1 MFRRRRLCRLRPPG
15 RPLPLLSVLLS
26 LAVGAGCSTNP
37 ATGKMQL
44 NFISENKEIALGVE
58 AQPQFLQENGG
69 EVPSPRTLGY
79 VKRIGHRLAEVSE
92 RPQLPWE
99 FHVLDSAQINAF
111 ALPGGKVFISRG
123 LMSRMTNEAQLAGVL
138 GHEVGH
144 VTAQHVS
151 TRMSRAIG
159 LQVGLVAVGAAAS
172 VSNDRWLQ
180 VLGVG
185 GSAVGG
191 AYLLKFGRD
200 QESQSDEL
208 GVRYMTRLGYDPR
221 AQIDVM
227 QILKE
232 ASGGGHGSEFFA
244 THPLPDTRI
253 KRLQKHITEA
263 FPDVTGRQWRLG
275 EEDFRQNVLEVFAKL
290 PPPRAGNARR

>member
-1 MFRRRRLCRLRPPG
+1 MRRT
-15 RPLPLLSVLLS
+15 RPLPSLLPALLL
-26 LAVGAGCSTNP
+26 LAGLLPLAGCSTNP
-37 ATGKMQL
+37 ATGKLQF
-44 NFISENKEIALGVE
+44 NVIGEAKEIALGVE
-58 AQPQFLQENGG
+58 AQPQFINQNGG
-69 EVPSPRTLGY
+69 TIPSTRLVNYVTTL
-79 VKRIGHRLAEVSE
+79 GHRLAEVSE

-111 ALPGGKVFISRG
+111 ALPGGKVFITRG
-123 LMSRMTNEAQLAGVL
+123 LLSKMTNESQLAGVL
-138 GHEVGH
+138 GHEIGH

-159 LQVGLVAVGAAAS
+159 LQVGLIAVGAAAS
-172 VSNDRWLQ
+172 VSNEKWLQ

-185 GSAVGG
+185 GSVAGG

-221 AQIDVM
+221 GQVEVM

-232 ASGGGHGSEFFA
+232 ASGGGQGSEFFA

-253 KRLQKHITEA
+253 KRLNKHIDEHYA
-263 FPDVTGRQWRLG
+263 DDIARYRMKVGR
-275 EEDFRQNVLEVFAKL
+275 EDFQRYVLDELARL
-290 PPPRAGNARR
+290 PPARAGNAKQ

>member
-1 MFRRRRLCRLRPPG
+1 MRLTRSLRTLIPTLLLLAG
-15 RPLPLLSVLLS
+15 LLPLT
-26 LAVGAGCSTNP
+26 GCSTNP
-37 ATGKMQL
+37 ATGKLQF
-44 NFISENKEIALGVE
+44 NVIDEAKEIALGVE
-58 AQPQFLQENGG
+58 AQPQFINQNGG
-69 EVPSPRTLGY
+69 TIPSTRLVNYVTTL
-79 VKRIGHRLAEVSE
+79 GHRLAEVSE

-111 ALPGGKVFISRG
+111 ALPGGKVFITRG
-123 LMSRMTNEAQLAGVL
+123 LLSKMSTEAQLAGVL

-151 TRMSRAIG
+151 TRMSQAMG
-159 LQVGLVAVGAAAS
+159 LQVGLQAGLIALGATAAI
-172 VSNDRWLQ
+172 SNDKWLQ

-185 GSAVGG
+185 ASAASGV
-191 AYLLKFGRD
+191 YLLKFGRD

-221 AQIDVM
+221 GQIEVM

-232 ASGGGHGSEFFA
+232 ASGGGQGSEFFA

-253 KRLQKHITEA
+253 KRLSKHLDQHYADDIA
-263 FPDVTGRQWRLG
+263 QHRMKVGREDFQSYVLDELARLG
-275 EEDFRQNVLEVFAKL
+275 PA
-290 PPPRAGNARR
+290 RAGNASQ

>member
-1 MFRRRRLCRLRPPG
+1 MPFI
-15 RPLPLLSVLLS
+15 RPLVIFLFLVIALPL
-26 LAVGAGCSTNP
+26 GGCSVNP
-37 ATGKMQL
+37 ATGRLQF
-44 NFISENKEIALGVE
+44 NVIGEAKEIALGVD
-58 AQPQFLQENGG
+58 AQPQFLNQNGG
-69 EVPSPRTLGY
+69 EVPSARLRNY
-79 VKRIGHRLAEVSE
+79 VTSLGHRLAEVSE

-111 ALPGGKVFISRG
+111 ALPGGKVFITRG
-123 LMSRMTNEAQLAGVL
+123 LLSHMSTEAQLAGVL

-159 LQVGLVAVGAAAS
+159 LQVGLIAVGAAAAI
-172 VSNDRWLQ
+172 SNESWLN

-185 GSAVGG
+185 ASVGGG

-208 GVRYMTRLGYDPR
+208 GVRYMTKLGYDPR
-221 AQIDVM
+221 AQIEVM
-227 QILKE
+227 GILKE

-253 KRLQKHITEA
+253 KRLGKHLKKHYIEVMSQ
-263 FPDVTGRQWRLG
+263 PGLKVGRANFQA
-275 EEDFRQNVLEVFAKL
+275 NVLDEIARM
-290 PPPRAGNARR
+290 PSPRAGQKLRK